1 MGDHKDRP
9 YGDKDH
15 TDMGDLKDRPYAGA
29 ASTAQY
35 RQEKGQAKGGI
46 PAD

>member
-1 MGDHKDRP
+1 MITPLPVILKGDHKD
-9 YGDKDH
+9 H
-15 TDMGDLKDRPYAGA
+15 PYAGA
-29 ASTAQY
+29 ASGVQY